1 MKTLKHLRWTYLA
14 ALLIFMG
21 CTLALGAYTLQL
33 AHREALSRGLYDVA
47 AQAGHA
53 ENALTQNLSTL
64 ELSIGNTMTDI
75 ERNPSAD
82 RWQDTLT
89 RALRDTPV
97 LRSLSVLN
105 ADGQILASTN
115 PANIGVTV
123 LSETYLP
130 LTQAPTERLRIGA
143 AWTGRD
149 FDQEQPANG
158 GGTGTKALGGFI
170 PVLSIPSQ
178 GARKLSLLAAID
190 IDYVIK
196 NLIRP
201 HQTAGSELSV
211 LLSNGTLLFSSH
223 AGAPLGRQAA
233 DLPTGLNLAERQS
246 DMLERQLKDGTSV
259 LVAFQTSAQFPFVV
273 VTQSDQSVALKTWQ
287 RNSLRLGA
295 MVGAAILLVIAIG
308 FTLYRRQRELMLG
321 RAESLSRQAL
331 NAKVFDASMEGI
343 FICDANN
350 NIVSVNPAF
359 ERITGYPA
367 SEVQGRNPRILASDL
382 DDHFFHTPLWH
393 QQLKDDLWQGELM
406 NQHADGSSYCA
417 QVTITLNR
425 NKQGRVQHY
434 IGNLVDVTA
443 EKKMAEA
450 LRQSEHQYR
459 SLFENIQH
467 GFALH
472 EIVTDDSG
480 KPCNYRLLAAN
491 PTYMQ
496 ILGLA
501 PGTTMGQLVTDLFP
515 FVLQDKLDWIGIYGD
530 VALSG
535 TPRRFESFSEGLDK
549 WFDVVAYQPMP
560 RQFAVLASDI
570 TERKNNEE
578 KLHLAASVF
587 ANSRE
592 GIMITAPDGT
602 IIDVNDAFTNIT
614 GYSRDESVGQTPRIL
629 NSGRQSSAFYQSLWN
644 DLHSKGH
651 WYGEI
656 WNRNKSGDVYA
667 EMQTITSVLDADGQ
681 TQHFVSLF
689 SDVTAAKEHEK
700 KLQHIAHY
708 DALTNLPNRVL
719 LGDRLH
725 QGMAQTL
732 RHGNMLA
739 VAFLDLDAFKS
750 INDTHGH
757 EVGDALLIAL
767 SGRMRNALR
776 EADTLARIGGD
787 EFVVV
792 LSDLTDAAASLP
804 MLNRLL
810 SAAAQPV
817 QIGDVELQ
825 LSASLGVTF
834 YPQPEDVEADQLLR
848 QADQAMYQAKI
859 AGKNRYH
866 IFDADLDRSVRGQ
879 HESIER
885 IRLALANREFVL
897 YYQPKVNMR
906 SGQLIG
912 AEALI
917 RWQHPEKGLLSPAV
931 FLPVIENHPLAIE
944 VGEWVIEAGLAQM
957 RQWRVDGLKL
967 PVSVNIGARQ
977 LQHANFTERLVALL
991 AAYPDINSGELELE
1005 VLETSALEDIAGVSR
1020 VIQACREIGVK
1031 FALDDFGTGYS
1042 SLTYLK
1048 RLPVTMLKID
1058 QSFVRDMLDDPD
1070 DLAILQ
1076 GVIGLA
1082 SAFRRDVIAEG
1093 VETVAHGSLLLQLG
1107 CELAQGY
1114 GIARPMPAQDM
1125 PAWAAAWRP
1134 DAAWQNQTV
1143 ISKEALPL
1151 LLAGAD
1157 LRAWVATVLKF
1168 LKGDRADLHSMGDH
1182 DCHIGQWIDV
1192 EGLHRYRDNAAYT
1205 AVATAHDAI
1214 HELAAALIELHR
1226 SQQPT
1231 QHRWPELITLR
1242 NTLLEQLDVL
1252 IKESR

>member
-1 MKTLKHLRWTYLA
+1 MKALKHLRWTYLA

-21 CTLALGAYTLQL
+21 CTLALGAYSLQL
-33 AHREALSRGLYDVA
+33 AYREALSRGLHDAA

-53 ENALTQNLSTL
+53 ENALTLNLSIL
-64 ELSIGNTMTDI
+64 ELSIGNTLTDI
-75 ERNPSAD
+75 ERDLSTD
-82 RWQDTLT
+82 HWQDTLT

-97 LRSLSVLN
+97 LRSLSVLS
-105 ADGQILASTN
+105 AEGKILASTN
-115 PANIGVTV
+115 PDNVGLTV
-123 LSETYLP
+123 LSEAYLP
-130 LTQAPTERLRIGA
+130 LTRGRSEQLRIGA
-143 AWTGRD
+143 ASTGLD
-149 FDQEQPANG
+149 FGQGQPASSSEPG
-158 GGTGTKALGGFI
+158 SKASSGFI
-170 PVLSIPSQ
+170 PAVTTPTQ
-178 GARKLSLLAAID
+178 DARKLSLLAAID

-196 NLIRP
+196 NLIRA
-201 HQTAGSELSV
+201 HQTDGSGLSV
-211 LLSNGTLLFSSH
+211 LLSNGALLFSSN
-223 AGAPLGRQAA
+223 AGAPSGRQAA
-233 DLPTGLNLAERQS
+233 GLPTDLNLAARQS
-246 DMLERQLKDGTSV
+246 DMFERKLEDGSSV
-259 LVAFQTSAQFPFVV
+259 LMAFQSSPQFPFVV
-273 VTQSDQSVALKTWQ
+273 VTQSDRSVALKTWQ
-287 RNSLRLGA
+287 RKSLRLGA
-295 MVGAAILLVIAIG
+295 SVGAAILMVIGIG

-321 RAESLSRQAL
+321 RAESRARQAL
-331 NAKVFDASMEGI
+331 NAKVFDASVEGI
-343 FICDANN
+343 FICDADN
-350 NIVSVNPAF
+350 NIMSVNPAF
-359 ERITGYPA
+359 ERITGYHA
-367 SEVQGRNPRILASDL
+367 SEVQGRNPRILASNL
-382 DDHFFHTPLWH
+382 DGHFFQRPLWH
-393 QQLKDDLWQGELM
+393 QQLKDGIWQGELM
-406 NQHADGSSYCA
+406 NQHADGRSYCA
-417 QVTITLNR
+417 QITITVNR
-425 NKQGRVQHY
+425 DELGQVQQY
-434 IGNLVDVTA
+434 IGNLVDVTT
-443 EKKMAEA
+443 EKSMSAA
-450 LRQSEHQYR
+450 LRQSEQQYR

-491 PTYMQ
+491 ETYLR
-496 ILGLA
+496 ILDLK
-501 PGTTMGQLVTDLFP
+501 PGTKMGQLVTDLFP
-515 FVLQDKLDWIGIYGD
+515 FVLQDKVDWIGLYGE

-535 TPRRFESFSEGLDK
+535 IPRRFENYSDGLDK

-570 TERKNNEE
+570 TERKKNEE

-602 IIDVNDAFTNIT
+602 IVEVNDAFTNIT
-614 GYSRDESVGQTPRIL
+614 GYSREESVGYTPRIL
-629 NSGRQSSAFYQSLWN
+629 NSGRQTPEFYQSFWS
-644 DLHSKGH
+644 DLHNKGH

-656 WNRNKSGDVYA
+656 WNRHKSGEIYA
-667 EMQTITSVLDADGQ
+667 EMQTISSVLDADGK
-681 TQHFVSLF
+681 TQNFVSLF
-689 SDVTAAKEHEK
+689 SDVTAAKNHEK

-719 LGDRLH
+719 LGDRLQ
-725 QGMAQTL
+725 QGMAQAL

-750 INDTHGH
+750 INDSHGH
-757 EVGDALLIAL
+757 EVGDDMLIAL

-792 LSDLTDAAASLP
+792 LSDLADPAASLP
-804 MLNRLL
+804 LLNRLL

-834 YPQPEDVEADQLLR
+834 YPQPEAVEADQLLR

-885 IRLALANREFVL
+885 IRLALLNREFVL

-906 SGQLIG
+906 SGKLIG

-917 RWQHPEKGLLSPAV
+917 RWQHPDKGLLSPAV

-957 RQWRVDGLKL
+957 RQWRVNGLQL

-977 LQHANFTERLVALL
+977 LQQANFTERLVALL
-991 AAYPDINSGELELE
+991 AAYPDINPAELELE
-1005 VLETSALEDIAGVSR
+1005 VLETSALEDIEGVSR
-1020 VIQACREIGVK
+1020 VIQTCREIGVK

-1125 PAWAAAWRP
+1125 PAWAAAWCP
-1134 DAAWQNQTV
+1134 DAAWKNQPV

-1157 LRAWVATVLKF
+1157 LRAWVATVLEF
-1168 LKGDRADLHSMGDH
+1168 LKGNRPELQKMGEH
-1182 DCHIGQWIDV
+1182 DCHIGQWIDM
-1192 EGLHRYRDNAAYT
+1192 EGLHRYRHSAAYT
-1205 AVATAHDAI
+1205 AVAAAHEAI
-1214 HELAAALIELHR
+1214 HERAATLIQLHKA
-1226 SQQPT
+1226 QQPT
-1231 QHRWPELITLR
+1231 QHRWTELIALR
-1242 NTLLEQLDVL
+1242 NTLLAQLDAL
-1252 IKESR
+1252 MREY